1 MTKPDIDWGSIPA
14 FLADAAGGSTPLQW
28 LWQALAIA
36 AALVVSYA
44 FTRLVCKRLPGH
56 KDRWRFG
63 RREVGR
69 VVFPLA
75 GLVLLGVAEFALG
88 RLQDVTLVNVA
99 KSLMLALLVIRL
111 AVFMLGQIIP
121 EGAFLRAAV
130 RIIAG
135 IAWIG
140 VLLHVTG
147 VLPDVISALDD
158 IGFTVG
164 KGRQR
169 VTLWLA
175 LEGTAALVITLTV
188 ALWIGR
194 LVETRVLAAQSI
206 KMSTRIVI
214 TKLVRA
220 AALLVAV
227 LIALPMVGIDITT
240 LSIFSGAL
248 AVGMGFGLQKIAS
261 NYVSGF
267 IVLLDNSLRIGDVV
281 TVDGRRGEVKAI
293 ESRYTV
299 IKGGDGVESIIP
311 NELLITQSVSHHTY
325 TDPRVS
331 LVIGVSITYDSDV
344 DRACALLL
352 EAAGRQPR
360 VIDEPRSVA
369 RVKNLGEHGIDLELT
384 VWIKDPA
391 VGEGDI
397 RSDLLR
403 DILRAFRDNAIH
415 IPYPR
420 RDVRLIATPATQ
432 ESASVSKA

>member
-1 MTKPDIDWGSIPA
+1 MKAPDIDWSSIPA
-14 FLADAAGGSTPLQW
+14 FIADAAGGATPLQW
-28 LWQALAIA
+28 LWQAVAIV
-36 AALVVSYA
+36 AALALGYLL
-44 FTRLVCKRLPGH
+44 TRLACARLP
-56 KDRWRFG
+56 DRHPGWRFG
-63 RREVGR
+63 KRDIGR
-69 VVFPLA
+69 VVFPLFT
-75 GLVLLGVAEFALG
+75 LVLLGIAEFAFG
-88 RLQDVTLVNVA
+88 RFQPATLVNVA
-99 KSLMLALLVIRL
+99 KSLVLAMLVIRV
-111 AVFMLGQIIP
+111 AVFMLAQIIP
-121 EGAFLRAAV
+121 EGAFLRSAV

-140 VLLHVTG
+140 VVLHVTG
-147 VLPDVISALDD
+147 LLPDVISALDD

-164 KGRQR
+164 KGKQR

-175 LEGTAALVITLTV
+175 LQAAGALVVTLTV

-194 LVETRVLAAQSI
+194 LTETRVLASQGLQ
-206 KMSTRIVI
+206 MSTRIVI
-214 TKLVRA
+214 SKLVRA
-220 AALLVAV
+220 AALLIAV

-325 TDPRVS
+325 TDPKVS
-331 LVIGVSITYDSDV
+331 MVVNVSITYDSDL
-344 DRACALLL
+344 DRACALLV
-352 EAAGRQPR
+352 EAASRQPR
-360 VIDEPRSVA
+360 VIDEPKSVA
-369 RVKNLGEHGIDLELT
+369 RVKNLGDNGIDLELT
-384 VWIKDPA
+384 VWIKDPQA
-391 VGEGDI
+391 GEGEV

-403 DILRAFRDNAIH
+403 DILRAFAAHRIA

-420 RDVRLIATPATQ
+420 RDVRIVTPATD
-432 ESASVSKA
+432 ENSTASRT

>member
-1 MTKPDIDWGSIPA
+1 MKMPDVDWSSIPS
-14 FLADAAGGSTPLQW
+14 FLMDAAGSATPLQW
-28 LWQALAIA
+28 LWQALAAVIA
-36 AALVVSYA
+36 LALGYA
-44 FTRLVCKRLPGH
+44 LTRLVCRRIPGQTH
-56 KDRWRFG
+56 WRFG
-63 RREVGR
+63 KRDIGR
-69 VVFPLA
+69 VIFAFLALVFMGIA
-75 GLVLLGVAEFALG
+75 ELVLARFQPVM
-88 RLQDVTLVNVA
+88 LVNAA
-99 KSLMLALLVIRL
+99 KALLWALLVIRV
-111 AVFMLGQIIP
+111 AVFMLGAIIP

-147 VLPDVISALDD
+147 LLPDVIDALDN
-158 IGFTVG
+158 IGITVG
-164 KGRQR
+164 KNKQQ

-175 LEGTAALVITLTV
+175 LQAAAALVITLTV

-194 LVETRVLAAQSI
+194 LTETRVLAAKSLQ
-206 KMSTRIVI
+206 MSTRIVI
-214 TKLVRA
+214 SKLVRA
-220 AALLVAV
+220 AALLIAV
-227 LIALPMVGIDITT
+227 LVALPMVGIDITT

-311 NELLITQSVSHHTY
+311 NELLITQSVSHHTF
-325 TDPRVS
+325 TDTKVS
-331 LVIGVSITYDSDV
+331 MVVNVSVTYGSDV
-344 DRACALLL
+344 ERALALLV
-352 EAAGRQPR
+352 EASGRQAR
-360 VIDEPRSVA
+360 VIDEPKSVA

-384 VWIKDPA
+384 VWIKDPEA
-391 VGEGDI
+391 GEGEV
-397 RSDLLR
+397 RSGLLL
-403 DILRAFRDNAIH
+403 DILRAFKTHGIH

-420 RDVRLIATPATQ
+420 RDVRLIATPETQ
-432 ESASVSKA
+432 KT

>member
-1 MTKPDIDWGSIPA
+1 MTRPDIDWGSIPS
-14 FLADAAGGSTPLQW
+14 FLADAAGNATPLQW
-28 LWQALAIA
+28 LWQAVAVAGALGIGYA
-36 AALVVSYA
+36 A
-44 FTRLVCKRLPGH
+44 TRLVCRRMPGAP
-56 KDRWRFG
+56 RWRFTRG
-63 RREVGR
+63 DVGR
-69 VVFPLA
+69 VVFPL
-75 GLVLLGVAEFALG
+75 FALILAG
-88 RLQDVTLVNVA
+88 AAELALARFQPVVLVNVA
-99 KSLMLALLVIRL
+99 KSLLLALLVIRL

-121 EGAFLRAAV
+121 EGAFLRSAL

-140 VLLHVTG
+140 VVLHVTG
-147 VLPDVISALDD
+147 LLPDVIDALDD

-164 KGRQR
+164 KGKQH

-175 LEGTAALVITLTV
+175 LQAAAALVITLTV

-194 LVETRVLAAQSI
+194 LTETRVLAAQSI
-206 KMSTRIVI
+206 RMSTRIVI
-214 TKLVRA
+214 SKLVRA
-220 AALLVAV
+220 AALLIAV
-227 LIALPMVGIDITT
+227 LIALPMVGIDVTT

-325 TDPRVS
+325 TDPKVS
-331 LVIGVSITYDSDV
+331 LVVNVSITYDSDV
-344 DRACALLL
+344 DRACALLV

-360 VIDEPRSVA
+360 VIDEPASAA
-369 RVKNLGEHGIDLELT
+369 RLKNLGEHGIDLELT
-384 VWIKDPA
+384 VWIKDPEA
-391 VGEGDI
+391 GEGEV

-403 DILRAFRDNAIH
+403 DILGTFKTHGIH

-420 RDVRLIATPATQ
+420 RDVRLITTPETQ
-432 ESASVSKA
+432 ETT